1 MNPAHYELISVT
13 WPQLNYNITAIINE
27 LRDQNKR
34 GDIVSINKQLIKTE
48 SMQDLTK
55 EDILKVN

>member
-1 MNPAHYELISVT
+1 MNLFHYEFISVT

-27 LRDQNKR
+27 LQDQNKR
-34 GDIVSINKQLIKTE
+34 DDIVSINKQLIKTD

-55 EDILKVN
+55 EDLLKVH

>member
-13 WPQLNYNITAIINE
+13 WPKLNYNITAIINE

-55 EDILKVN
+55 EDLLKVN